1 MKNCYG
7 YIKKRVVSQDI
18 KIDELAKIA
27 RKNQPGILVVDRA
40 VYGKHQ
46 NYLTPENRVPDK
58 LLPYPWESCII
69 AGGGWSWVNDSKFKS
84 PRQVLHL
91 LVDIVSKEG
100 NLLLN
105 IAPSPEGTWHGDAYK
120 LLDDIG
126 RWMAVNDK
134 AIYSTKPIKPYKE
147 GKVCVT
153 KKDSA
158 VYAIYLVAKNK
169 NEPPAKI
176 RLSSIQPKNNAQ
188 LTLLGTKKI

>member
-1 MKNCYG
+1 M
-7 YIKKRVVSQDI
+7 
-18 KIDELAKIA
+18 
-27 RKNQPGILVVDRA
+27 
-40 VYGKHQ
+40 
-46 NYLTPENRVPDK
+46 
-58 LLPYPWESCII
+58 
-69 AGGGWSWVNDSKFKS
+69 
-84 PRQVLHL
+84 
-91 LVDIVSKEG
+91 
-100 NLLLN
+100 
-105 IAPSPEGTWHGDAYK
+105 APSPEGTWHGDAYK

-134 AIYSTKPIKPYKE
+134 AIHSTKPIKPYKE

-176 RLSSIQPKNNAQ
+176 WLSSIQPKNNAQ